1 MMDLGSDEVD
11 FLEVG
16 WLVETGRVGEGW
28 LPGQVP
34 DGLVGAVITS
44 QDVDEVLVVGL
55 APSDGVQ
62 SHLEPRIP
70 AISNNLRS
78 ILSQPA
84 LVKLIPKR

>member
-1 MMDLGSDEVD
+1 MMVLGSDEVD

-16 WLVETGRVGEGW
+16 WLVEAGRVGEGG

-34 DGLVGAVITS
+34 DGLVGAVIAS
-44 QDVDEVLVVGL
+44 QDVDQVLVVGL
-55 APSDGVQ
+55 APPDGVQ

-70 AISNNLRS
+70 AIGNNLRS
-78 ILSQPA
+78 ILSQPT